1 MIKSYVLFIFVTNI
15 SILIVWKKMFLP
27 SKK

>member
-1 MIKSYVLFIFVTNI
+1 MIKSYVLFIFVANI